1 MKQTIFDVRQ
11 RAEELLTQALA
22 IWRQS
27 DQSEYLEGLESDPVF
42 QLLLTALAYQSN
54 ELDSEIEQLKV
65 DVLQELEHSL
75 AVGELGRAIPAT
87 VVVRTA
93 LLPKVSELTV
103 TSAMTFRLV
112 GRNQKSY
119 SFIPLLATRL
129 VNAEVRSVTR
139 LDGRRWLVSL
149 DCLQSP
155 VKQLQG
161 MTFAID
167 NVDFHSLRI
176 SVADSGQEVPL
187 IAPWDFANLPVTEA
201 FSLDTLLYNRACT
214 SGSRVGLSAY
224 NHYGVMDLFARQ
236 QMGIF
241 VVDQMEEMDPHDR
254 LDLLFEFDGI
264 ADDFQFSF
272 NRLHLNAMV
281 LVNAEEQEASLST
294 ASPSVRLTGSAEGSR
309 SDAQFLHLIRP
320 SADQLYGQTALQVRR
335 VSADRFNR
343 GRLVKLL
350 QNLLARYHSDY
361 YAFQT
366 LNAPEV
372 ERVVARL
379 RDGFEDLLQLSMSDR
394 LMATEGVYLQ
404 LRANSGVPRNQKEPV
419 SLTVHYLITQGA
431 TLNSVLNREAKFEVP
446 AGLNAE
452 QTIQIAAPQGGMN
465 EVRNELAQRA
475 MTRYYLTTEDRL
487 VTETDLKLFCQMEL
501 IARFGMVEELI
512 SSIRTRRCPYTMGSY
527 HTYQIVVQ
535 IQIKPTQFT
544 RRAFEGKQAGVEHY
558 LQRMMEVRTTGLYPI
573 RVELKLETK

>member
-11 RAEELLTQALA
+11 RTEELLTQALA

-42 QLLLTALAYQSN
+42 RLLLTALAYQSN
-54 ELDSEIEQLKV
+54 ELDAEIEQLKV
-65 DVLQELEHSL
+65 DVLQELEQSL

-112 GRNQKSY
+112 GRNQKNY

-272 NRLHLNAMV
+272 NRLYLNAMV

-294 ASPSVRLTGSAEGSR
+294 ASPSVRLTGSADGSR

-404 LRANSGVPRNQKEPV
+404 LRANSGVPRNQKESV
-419 SLTVHYLITQGA
+419 SLTVRYLITQGA

-446 AGLNAE
+446 AGFNAE
-452 QTIQIAAPQGGMN
+452 RTIQIAAPQGGMN

-573 RVELKLETK
+573 RVELKLETA

>member
-1 MKQTIFDVRQ
+1 
-11 RAEELLTQALA
+11 
-22 IWRQS
+22 
-27 DQSEYLEGLESDPVF
+27 
-42 QLLLTALAYQSN
+42 
-54 ELDSEIEQLKV
+54 
-65 DVLQELEHSL
+65 
-75 AVGELGRAIPAT
+75 
-87 VVVRTA
+87 
-93 LLPKVSELTV
+93 
-103 TSAMTFRLV
+103 MTFRLV

-294 ASPSVRLTGSAEGSR
+294 ASPSVRLTGSVDGSR

-350 QNLLARYHSDY
+350 QNLIARYHSDY

-512 SSIRTRRCPYTMGSY
+512 SSIRTRRSPYTMGSY

>member
-11 RAEELLTQALA
+11 RTEELLTQALA

-42 QLLLTALAYQSN
+42 RLLLTALAYQSN
-54 ELDSEIEQLKV
+54 ELDGEIEQLKV
-65 DVLQELEHSL
+65 DVLQELEQSL
-75 AVGELGRAIPAT
+75 TIGEIGCAVPAT
-87 VVVRTA
+87 TVVRTA
-93 LLPKVSELTV
+93 LLSRVPELTV
-103 TSAMTFRLV
+103 TSAMTFRLS

-119 SFIPLLATRL
+119 TFIPLLATRL
-129 VNAEVRSVTR
+129 VNVEVRSVTR

-149 DCLQSP
+149 EGLNFP
-155 VKQLQG
+155 ITQLQG
-161 MTFAID
+161 MAFAID

-201 FSLDTLLYNRACT
+201 FSLDTLLYNRMCA
-214 SGSRVGLSAY
+214 SGSRVGLSTY

-236 QMGIF
+236 RIGIY
-241 VVDQMEEMDPHDR
+241 VVDQMEEMAPHDR

-264 ADDFQFSF
+264 ADEFQFTF
-272 NRLHLNAMV
+272 NQLHLNAMV
-281 LVNAEEQEASLST
+281 LVNAEEHVASLST
-294 ASPSVRLTGSAEGSR
+294 ASPVVRITGSMDGTL

-320 SADQLYGQTALQVRR
+320 SADQRYGHTALQVRR

-350 QNLLARYHSDY
+350 QNLLSRYHSDY

-372 ERVVARL
+372 ERIVERL
-379 RDGFEDLLQLSMSDR
+379 RGGFEDLLQLSMSDK

-404 LRANSGVPRNQKEPV
+404 LRAMAGIPLDRKEAV
-419 SLTVHYLITQGA
+419 SLSVHYLTTDGA
-431 TLNSVLNREAKFEVP
+431 TLNGALSQEAKLEVP

-452 QTIQIAAPQGGMN
+452 QTIQIVAPQEGMN

-475 MTRYYLTTEDRL
+475 MSRYYLTTEDRL
-487 VTETDLKLFCQMEL
+487 VTETDMKLFCQMEL
-501 IARFGMVEELI
+501 IARYGMVEELI
-512 SSIRTRRCPYTMGSY
+512 SSIRTRRSPYTMGSY
-527 HTYQIVVQ
+527 HTYQIVVE
-535 IQIKPTQFT
+535 IRIKHTQST

-558 LQRMMEVRTTGLYPI
+558 LQRMMGVRTTGLYPI

>member
-11 RAEELLTQALA
+11 RTEELLTQALA

-42 QLLLTALAYQSN
+42 RLLLTALAYQSN

-75 AVGELGRAIPAT
+75 AVGEMGHAVPAT

-93 LLPKVSELTV
+93 LLPRVPELTV

-112 GRNQKSY
+112 GRNQTNY
-119 SFIPLLATRL
+119 TFIPLLATRL

-149 DCLQSP
+149 DSLQFP

-161 MTFAID
+161 MAFAID
-167 NVDFHSLRI
+167 NVNFHSLKI

-187 IAPWDFANLPVTEA
+187 IAPWDVANLPVTEA
-201 FSLDTLLYNRACT
+201 FSLDTLLYNRACA

-241 VVDQMEEMDPHDR
+241 VVDQMEEMAPHDR

-264 ADDFQFSF
+264 ADAFQFTF
-272 NRLHLNAMV
+272 NQLHLNAMV
-281 LVNAEEQEASLST
+281 LVNAEEHVASLST
-294 ASPSVRLTGSAEGSR
+294 GSPSVRLTGSADGSR

-320 SADQLYGQTALQVRR
+320 SADQLYGQAALQVRR
-335 VSADRFNR
+335 VSADRFNQ

-372 ERVVARL
+372 ERVVAHL
-379 RDGFEDLLQLSMSDR
+379 RDGFEDLLQLSLSDR

-404 LRANSGVPRNQKEPV
+404 LRSKSGIPSNRQESI
-419 SLTVHYLITQGA
+419 SLSVRYLTTQGA
-431 TLNSVLNREAKFEVP
+431 TLNGALSREAKLEVP

-452 QTIQIAAPQGGMN
+452 QTLQIAAPQEGMN

-501 IARFGMVEELI
+501 IARYGMGNELI

-527 HTYQIVVQ
+527 HTYQIVVE
-535 IQIKPTQFT
+535 IRIKHTQFT

-558 LQRMMEVRTTGLYPI
+558 LQRMMEVRTTGMYPI

>member
-11 RAEELLTQALA
+11 RTEDLLTKALA

-42 QLLLTALAYQSN
+42 RLLLTALAYQSN
-54 ELDSEIEQLKV
+54 ELDGEIEQLKV

-75 AVGELGRAIPAT
+75 AVGEMGRAVPAIL
-87 VVVRTA
+87 VVRTA
-93 LLPKVSELTV
+93 LLPRVPELTV
-103 TSAMTFRLV
+103 TSAMTFRLA
-112 GRNQKSY
+112 GNNRKNY
-119 SFIPLLATRL
+119 TFIPLLATRL

-149 DCLQSP
+149 ACLNTP
-155 VKQLQG
+155 IKQLQG
-161 MTFAID
+161 MAFAID
-167 NVDFHSLRI
+167 SVDFHSLRI

-201 FSLDTLLYNRACT
+201 FSLDTLLYNRACA
-214 SGSRVGLSAY
+214 SDSRVGLSAY

-241 VVDQMEEMDPHDR
+241 VVDQMEEMAPHDHV
-254 LDLLFEFDGI
+254 DLLFEFDGI
-264 ADDFQFSF
+264 ADEFQFSF

-281 LVNAEEQEASLST
+281 LVNAEEHEASLST
-294 ASPSVRLTGSAEGSR
+294 ATPSVRITGSAAGSQ
-309 SDAQFLHLIRP
+309 SDMQFLHLIRP
-320 SADQLYGQTALQVRR
+320 SADQLYGKTALQVRR

-350 QNLLARYHSDY
+350 QNLLVRYHSDY

-394 LMATEGVYLQ
+394 LMETEGVYLQ
-404 LRANSGVPRNQKEPV
+404 LRAVPGVPRNRQEAV
-419 SLTVHYLITQGA
+419 SLSVHYLTTDGA
-431 TLNSVLNREAKFEVP
+431 TLNSALNREAKLEVP
-446 AGLNAE
+446 AGLNADR
-452 QTIQIAAPQGGMN
+452 TIQIAAPQGGMN
-465 EVRNELAQRA
+465 EVRNELARRA

-487 VTETDLKLFCQMEL
+487 VTETDMKLFCQMEL
-501 IARFGMVEELI
+501 IARYGMVEELI

-527 HTYQIVVQ
+527 HTYQIVVE
-535 IQIKPTQFT
+535 IRIKQTQST
-544 RRAFEGKQAGVEHY
+544 RRVFEGKQAGVEHY
-558 LQRMMEVRTTGLYPI
+558 LRRMMEVRTSGLYPI

>member
-1 MKQTIFDVRQ
+1 M
-11 RAEELLTQALA
+11 
-22 IWRQS
+22 
-27 DQSEYLEGLESDPVF
+27 
-42 QLLLTALAYQSN
+42 
-54 ELDSEIEQLKV
+54 
-65 DVLQELEHSL
+65 
-75 AVGELGRAIPAT
+75 
-87 VVVRTA
+87 
-93 LLPKVSELTV
+93 
-103 TSAMTFRLV
+103 
-112 GRNQKSY
+112 
-119 SFIPLLATRL
+119 
-129 VNAEVRSVTR
+129 
-139 LDGRRWLVSL
+139 
-149 DCLQSP
+149 
-155 VKQLQG
+155 
-161 MTFAID
+161 
-167 NVDFHSLRI
+167 
-176 SVADSGQEVPL
+176 
-187 IAPWDFANLPVTEA
+187 
-201 FSLDTLLYNRACT
+201 
-214 SGSRVGLSAY
+214 
-224 NHYGVMDLFARQ
+224 
-236 QMGIF
+236 
-241 VVDQMEEMDPHDR
+241 
-254 LDLLFEFDGI
+254 
-264 ADDFQFSF
+264 
-272 NRLHLNAMV
+272 
-281 LVNAEEQEASLST
+281 ST

-320 SADQLYGQTALQVRR
+320 SANQLYGQTALQVRR
-335 VSADRFNR
+335 VSAYRFNR
-343 GRLVKLL
+343 GRLLKLL
-350 QNLLARYHSDY
+350 QNLIARYHSDY

-535 IQIKPTQFT
+535 IQIKATQFT

-573 RVELKLETK
+573 RVELKLETA